1 MNKFL
6 FLVKLSEK
14 DWRLIIAIF
23 LIFVLIFLIFSLIFD
38 VVRQVM
44 RRQGRRVDA
53 DMKMLVEANLI
64 RSPKDFSRNAHR
76 KSNVVLFYQLF
87 PPILIALCTTVIY
100 VIVMLFMGPINLFD
114 YKTEGISTLFYIFDW
129 ANQPRA
135 NFFGINLPSDWPEV
149 ISTPHFAP
157 RAIISYMV
165 VPLYFISL
173 LWGILAIQS
182 YLSRFIRILVLK
194 RKLFSADLDDKRLL
208 DLSALEPESV
218 EEEPKKEEIDVLSP

>member
-53 DMKMLVEANLI
+53 DMKMLVEADLI

-87 PPILIALCTTVIY
+87 PTILIALCTTVIY
-100 VIVMLFMGPINLFD
+100 VIAMLFMD